1 MKASMKNLGP
11 VYNTHRMVEEYS
23 RKFYFAS
30 YEKRM
35 GLMKN
40 NWHKG
45 KEFSAWKHKLSEN
58 WNRVRFLSICEEN
71 KNDDL
76 KVGLTYH
83 IVAEVE
89 LGDLTPDDVD
99 VQIYYGKVDEGA
111 NGSKYSIT
119 MSHVGKKTKSVK
131 YTYRGQIKC
140 NDTGQFGF
148 TLRILPK
155 HPQLINPFELGLIRW
170 AGN

>member
-1 MKASMKNLGP
+1 
-11 VYNTHRMVEEYS
+11 
-23 RKFYFAS
+23 
-30 YEKRM
+30 
-35 GLMKN
+35 MKN

-89 LGDLTPDDVD
+89 LGDLTPDDVE
-99 VQIYYGKVDEGA
+99 VQIYYGKVDGGA
-111 NGSKYSIT
+111 DT
-119 MSHVGKKTKSVK
+119 PKSVVK
-131 YTYRGQIKC
+131 MLNAQKKGKSAHYLYRGEIDCK
-140 NDTGQFGF
+140 DTGQFGF
-148 TLRILPK
+148 TLRILPN
-155 HPQLINPFELGLIRW
+155 HPMLISPFELGLIRW
-170 AGN
+170 A